1 MGSFYDHIMFN
12 LIVLERRIVG
22 NISFFFKQY
31 ISTVDMDATLKD
43 RGI

>member
-1 MGSFYDHIMFN
+1 MGSFYDHIMFKLN
-12 LIVLERRIVG
+12 VLDKRIVG
-22 NISFFFKQY
+22 NICFFFKQN